1 PVSLVDFGHSPIFP
15 DADTFPC
22 VPIFRR
28 KADGATAGGESESKV
43 MVLVCRFPRE
53 EYDPYEPIGPYIA
66 AKAERVPLYGLNE
79 NGWSLENPAVQELLE
94 KLLNSGDELRKIAGP
109 PIYGVKT
116 GLNEAFYIDETTR
129 ARLIAQDSDSAEIIR
144 PLLRGRDIFRWR
156 PI

>member
-1 PVSLVDFGHSPIFP
+1 
-15 DADTFPC
+15 
-22 VPIFRR
+22 
-28 KADGATAGGESESKV
+28 
-43 MVLVCRFPRE
+43 
-53 EYDPYEPIGPYIA
+53 PYEPIGPYIA
-66 AKAERVPLYGLNE
+66 AKADLVPLYGLNE

-156 PI
+156 PISSEMYVILSRRGIRIDRYPAITWHLQQFRRRLELKPASWTPAQGEWPGRAA